1 MLLMLCPISEVV
13 EPLLKARANSN
24 KSEEK
29 GGMAPLH
36 FAILS
41 EHWASVA
48 QLIAYSADIT
58 QKDKRGR
65 DATACALEVE
75 KMEEFQKSRF
85 DAATLLDPHTFQ

>member
-1 MLLMLCPISEVV
+1 MG
-13 EPLLKARANSN
+13 PLLKARVDSN

-41 EHWASVA
+41 EQWASVSE
-48 QLIAYSADIT
+48 LIAYRADVA

-65 DATACALEVE
+65 DAMACAVEVE
-75 KMEEFQKSRF
+75 GMEKFHQCQS
-85 DAATLLDPHTFQ
+85 DAATLM